1 MLAIQPVS
9 LNSTS
14 KNVAFK
20 NIYDSKESYER
31 ERGYFVQQGREL
43 DGIINDN
50 NIPDSMKAPFKWAR
64 ILTNGVVDGL
74 AVGWAVMTG
83 AKSCQKAV
91 NSKTAK
97 SVLSASKPIGEG
109 FIKAMKNFGELI
121 GKGFKKLT
129 DNKFGNKVSNLYDK
143 IANSKYGNATIDF
156 MKKST
161 QVVVDFVNTVVKAV
175 KSITFDKASK
185 TTAGILGGGS
195 GVAGAYATAREEN
208 PVEIE
213 ERDEE

>member
-14 KNVAFK
+14 KNVTFK
-20 NIYDSKESYER
+20 NVYDSKDSYER
-31 ERGYFVQQGREL
+31 ERTYFEQQGREL

-50 NIPDSMKAPFKWAR
+50 NIPDSVKKPFKLAR
-64 ILTNGVVDGL
+64 IVTNGVVDGL

-91 NSKTAK
+91 NSKMAK
-97 SVLSASKPIGEG
+97 NMASAAKPIGEG

-129 DNKFGNKVSNLYDK
+129 DNKFGNKVANLYDK
-143 IANSKYGNATIDF
+143 LANSKYGKVIVDF
-156 MKKST
+156 TKKSA
-161 QVVVDFVNTVVKAV
+161 QVVIDFVNTIVKAIKGV
-175 KSITFDKASK
+175 TIDKASK
-185 TTAGILGGGS
+185 TSAGVLGGGS
-195 GVAGAYATAREEN
+195 GLAGAYATAREEN

-213 ERDEE
+213 EGDEE